1 MKKTQFDTL
10 LIDDMDREQYNLPEH
25 SHTYYEMI
33 YVLKGSGQHFLNKNI
48 FNYKAGDLFL
58 ISPEDKH
65 YLVFAKPSRLVFIKF
80 TDAYFHDNKH
90 LSPDSFMTNTPESIM
105 RKQILKEEKLIFDEP
120 CKSILRKT
128 IENILA
134 YNCKNDISTSP
145 LVFFQ
150 ILSIFGL
157 IREAAKE
164 SNIRI
169 NDGIPKKEDLIS
181 YINQNI
187 YNPEM
192 IRIKAIAS
200 HFNISQNYFSAYFKR
215 NFDISFRDYINDY
228 RIKLIEKRMSSK
240 QNTIKQ
246 IADEFGF
253 SDESHL
259 TNYFK
264 KLRKVSPT
272 KYIHLNNIQQ

>member
-65 YLVFAKPSRLVFIKF
+65 YLVFGKPSRLVFIKF

>member
-10 LIDDMDREQYNLPEH
+10 VIDVMDREQYNLPDH

-33 YVLKGSGQHFLNKNI
+33 YVIKGNGQHFLNNNV
-48 FNYKAGDLFL
+48 FNYKAGDLYL
-58 ISPEDKH
+58 ISPEDHH
-65 YLVFAKPSRLVFIKF
+65 YLEFHRASKLIFIKF
-80 TDAYFHDNKH
+80 TDAYFQDNHH
-90 LSPDSFMTNTPESIM
+90 LSPDNFSINSPLNVM

-128 IENILA
+128 IENIIA
-134 YNCKNDISTSP
+134 YNEKKNIANSP
-145 LVFFQ
+145 LIFFQ

-157 IREAAKE
+157 IREAADK
-164 SNIRI
+164 NNLRI
-169 NDGIPKKEDLIS
+169 EDGMPNKEDLIS

-187 YNPEM
+187 YRPEE
-192 IRIKAIAS
+192 IRVKTMAN
-200 HFNISQNYFSAYFKR
+200 HFNISQNYFSNYFKR
-215 NFDISFRDYINDY
+215 NFGMSYREYINDY
-228 RIKLIEKRMSSK
+228 RIKLLERRIRSN

-253 SDESHL
+253 TDESHL

-264 KLRKVSPT
+264 KIKNISPT
-272 KYIHLNNIQQ
+272 NFRNQQY